1 MKEKPSPPEQ
11 YPYDINATHT
21 VAVVA
26 WHHHLI
32 IIVGN
37 QTYLLNNPAD
47 PPPGITP
54 PTVAVSSADTPD
66 DLRKRLNILHGPI
79 TPEYRLFNQ
88 MLNTYIA
95 TEALREEW
103 REKWISL

>member
-37 QTYLLNNPAD
+37 QTYLLNNPVD
-47 PPPGITP
+47 PPPGITL
-54 PTVAVSSADTPD
+54 PTVTVSGTDTPD
-66 DLRKRLNILHGPI
+66 GLRKRLNILHGPI